1 MRIYFFYSVGWICPF
16 LTGRQT
22 ASTSFIVFILSSGV
36 WYTFGFDES
45 PFVTRCFLLIRIPS
59 INHFKPDFRKVSNFF
74 GLSSCITWS
83 ASIYHPTSPQ
93 SNREI
98 TESNYL
104 DQYCRPLL
112 CAVRRM
118 HLLIWFF
125 PRRRNRKSGFYRT
138 RGGYVVLATRKINRA
153 ATSEEVSENGREKKF
168 TYCGSSYRCST
179 FRIFSHMFISA
190 LFFARSSN

>member
-1 MRIYFFYSVGWICPF
+1 MNRPLWPAVSC
-16 LTGRQT
+16 
-22 ASTSFIVFILSSGV
+22 LSEFQV
-36 WYTFGFDES
+36 
-45 PFVTRCFLLIRIPS
+45 L
-59 INHFKPDFRKVSNFF
+59 NHFKPDFRKVSNFF

-118 HLLIWFF
+118 QLLIWFL
-125 PRRRNRKSGFYRT
+125 PRVRNRKSGSYRA
-138 RGGYVVLATRKINRA
+138 RGWCGVLASWKINRA
-153 ATSEEVSENGREKKF
+153 ATSGEVSENEREKEH
-168 TYCGSSYRCST
+168 TYCGSIYRCST
-179 FRIFSHMFISA
+179 FRIFSHVFISA
-190 LFFARSSN
+190 LFFATFIYLIVLTATKG